1 MKLYNTLIPYAI
13 IPYKGIQYQVCRDFD
28 HISRYKGLRQIAHNP
43 SSDDRFVTLE
53 TPNKA
58 ANNVEVD
65 YYTVPYVE
73 QNRLDIIANKFL
85 GSASYTWVLAYFN
98 NIEDGFTVREGQ
110 RIKIPKSLTSL
121 FQRDELLASIPPMIL
136 NLGSE

>member
-1 MKLYNTLIPYAI
+1 MKLYNTLIPYDK
-13 IPYKGIQYQVCRDFD
+13 IPYRGIHYQVCRDFD

-43 SSDDRFVTLE
+43 DSSDRFITLE

-58 ANNVEVD
+58 ANNVDV
-65 YYTVPYVE
+65 YYYDVPYVE
-73 QNRLDIIANKFL
+73 QNRLDVIAHKFL
-85 GSASYTWVLAYFN
+85 GSASYAWVIAYFN
-98 NIEDGFTVREGQ
+98 NIEDGFTVRDGQ